1 MFLRLDIQEFLIIL
15 VSVSQNTL
23 KPKLMNKKQ
32 SNHLSSYLAVA
43 FVLTKYEAKVGLVP
57 ALEAAVTKFT
67 SLLNELQE
75 VRQIQEGRITGAA
88 LQKQKEEDEMIEA
101 TLRVAAGI
109 YVFAREQDNLE
120 LQQKVKISD
129 SKLRKM
135 GNSALLSQCTLIY
148 NLAMELNAE
157 ALIPFGIVPESL
169 AGLKK
174 EIDDFALLVGKPRSG
189 IVARSAATLRLQEL
203 FKEIGDLLREEM
215 DKLMLV
221 IKGQEPAFYNE
232 YKAARVIVDLRGP
245 YEKEEAASEEESET

>member
-15 VSVSQNTL
+15 VCVSQNTL

-43 FVLTKYEAKVGLVP
+43 FVLTKYEAKVGLVS
-57 ALEAAVTKFT
+57 ALEAAVKKFT
-67 SLLNELQE
+67 MLLNELQE
-75 VRQIQEGRITGAA
+75 VRQIQEGRITGTA
-88 LQKQKEEDEMIEA
+88 LQKQQEADEMIEA

-109 YVFAREQDNLE
+109 YVFARGQGNLE
-120 LQQKVKISD
+120 LQQKVKLSD
-129 SKLRKM
+129 TKLRKQ

-148 NLAMELNAE
+148 NLAMELNSE
-157 ALIPFGIVPESL
+157 ALVPFGILPESL
-169 AGLKK
+169 VDFKK

-189 IVARSAATLRLQEL
+189 IVARSAATLRLQQL
-203 FKEIGDLLREEM
+203 FKEIGELLREEM

-221 IKGQEPAFYNE
+221 LKGQEPAFYME

-245 YEKEEAASEEESET
+245 YEKEASVEESET

>member
-1 MFLRLDIQEFLIIL
+1 
-15 VSVSQNTL
+15 
-23 KPKLMNKKQ
+23 MNKKQ

-67 SLLNELQE
+67 TLLNELQE
-75 VRQIQEGRITGAA
+75 VRQVQEGRITGAA

-109 YVFAREQDNLE
+109 YVFAREQDNME

-129 SKLRKM
+129 SNLRKM

-148 NLAMELNAE
+148 NLAMELNSE
-157 ALIPFGIVPESL
+157 ALVPFGILPESL

-203 FKEIGDLLREEM
+203 FKEIGELLREEM

-221 IKGQEPAFYNE
+221 LKGQEPAFYNE

-245 YEKEEAASEEESET
+245 YEKEEEVNTDEL

>member
-1 MFLRLDIQEFLIIL
+1 
-15 VSVSQNTL
+15 
-23 KPKLMNKKQ
+23 MNKKQ

-75 VRQIQEGRITGAA
+75 VRQIQEGRISGAA

-101 TLRVAAGI
+101 SLRVAAGI

-120 LQQKVKISD
+120 LQQKMKVSD
-129 SKLRKM
+129 SNLRKM

-148 NLAMELNAE
+148 NLAMELNSE
-157 ALIPFGIVPESL
+157 ALVPFGILPESL

-203 FKEIGDLLREEM
+203 FKEIGELLREEM

-245 YEKEEAASEEESET
+245 YEKEEAASEEE

>member
-1 MFLRLDIQEFLIIL
+1 MFLRLDIQEFLFIL
-15 VSVSQNTL
+15 VCVSQNTI

-43 FVLTKYEAKVGLVP
+43 LVLTKYEGKVSLVP

-67 SLLNELQE
+67 MLLNELQE
-75 VRQIQEGRITGAA
+75 VRQTQEGRITGTA
-88 LQKQKEEDEMIEA
+88 LQKQKEADEMIEV

-109 YVFAREQDNLE
+109 YVFAREQGDLE
-120 LQQKVKISD
+120 LQQKVKLSD

-135 GNSALLSQCTLIY
+135 RNSALLSRCALIY
-148 NLAMELNAE
+148 NLAKELNSE
-157 ALIPFGIVPESL
+157 ALVPFGILPESL
-169 AGLKK
+169 ADLKK

-203 FKEIGDLLREEM
+203 FKEIGELLREEI

-221 IKGQEPAFYNE
+221 LKGQEPVFYME

-245 YEKEEAASEEESET
+245 YEKEEAASGFDT